1 MTLQEKFTSYFQGVG
16 YISTKEI
23 FDWYTLVK
31 SGDNPNTYRASI
43 YALVINPLLMKGVLK
58 KVEKGIYTLNQTA
71 ECKDLTEE
79 EVSCQEQE
87 LDDFDR
93 YIQEKIK
100 GGM

>member
-1 MTLQEKFTSYFQGVG
+1 MTLQDKFIDYFNGVD

-23 FDWYTLVK
+23 FEWYTLVK

-58 KVEKGIYTLNQTA
+58 KVEKGIYTLTQST

-79 EVSCQEQE
+79 AVCQEQE
-87 LDDFDR
+87 LDDFDK